1 MPLFCA
7 QRLCHLPDLLQLLC
21 CRLHTGRKVDARLL
35 SHHAD
40 VAFGKEFVERVGA
53 LRHVGRPEHVH
64 DLPVVGVSDGFV
76 LCKVQHFA
84 IWQDVTGLF
93 KGARCS
99 ELLLRHLA
107 VIRSRPARLF
117 GCCIVGQLLVLLH
130 RLSPCFQLRIGFPD
144 TFHHFSDSVIQF
156 SPALVELFPLC
167 QIILVFLTR
176 PVFLSCSRE
185 NAIGSLLGF
194 NGFHFVAVHPAGPLF
209 FQLAALLFQ
218 RFAFLLQR
226 VQTFCFVR
234 HFVRKIFCEVRIM
247 LDKVVKIR
255 YSKVRRTG
263 RHFHGVSNRVI
274 VCQRPGSIR
283 GTGEGSLLSQQW
295 LLTHLA
301 IRFFFVGRVPTIL
314 CRGLCDCHIKGRG
327 SVVVQLQFCPHRDD
341 SRSILQGRRQHDH
354 PIHMRLSFFIRM
366 SFQRNCI
373 SKYFLNVGLYQR
385 KVIVFSTAQIRLFIG
400 AFLDV
405 RVSVNEL
412 YIHIFH
418 PEGLTWNSELIQDR
432 SNRFVNILC
441 LLPRPI
447 RFTDPCR
454 PLCVCLRRVDGQRHL
469 SFGLLCFRFLCHV
482 RQGIPHP
489 LLFRRALGFEGCGVF
504 FCCPQG
510 VHGLFGVGEVFVLQ
524 GPSLGLGQP
533 LCLQGGGIAGVD
545 GQHFLGPADDVAQ
558 QILHPVHHL
567 VDGTPHARIFLRL
580 SALEFHPALEIR
592 FRRKDPPPRIGHQLF
607 GCLFVGKLL
616 AGVHVHLV
624 PDHLVYALISVHLG
638 KVGQGM
644 VLQALCARLVEGVI
658 PVVVLVQHGAENV
671 ADVVPEE
678 NTGRLAVH
686 IGPDVRIVLQHVL
699 QHSVGAG
706 SGGVQLDDPA
716 AHVGA
721 VVIQRPFI
729 VDPPLSARA
738 LVGQAAA
745 VAARLF
751 LGVCTVE
758 VGGIQRDPPA
768 LAAVQNVIDVQSSI
782 VHHTGQ
788 PQRVVEALHLVHL
801 RQMVDR

>member
-1 MPLFCA
+1 MGTTGEFYFCWFDIYDIVKNLSVLRLDSCHNISLISIRPNHDFDFSTVECFRILMICRFSVDFICGLNDFIQIRCHPHFVCIHLGAFPLQCFCIL
-7 QRLCHLPDLLQLLC
+7 RPDKFFSAFFCVFNRPAVPLKTVRIPFFDGLLHYGFPIFLWNTVQ
-21 CRLHTGRKVDARLL
+21 DIFINF
-35 SHHAD
+35 D
-40 VAFGKEFVERVGA
+40 VALSVG
-53 LRHVGRPEHVH
+53 
-64 DLPVVGVSDGFV
+64 
-76 LCKVQHFA
+76 
-84 IWQDVTGLF
+84 I
-93 KGARCS
+93 
-99 ELLLRHLA
+99 LL
-107 VIRSRPARLF
+107 
-117 GCCIVGQLLVLLH
+117 
-130 RLSPCFQLRIGFPD
+130 D
-144 TFHHFSDSVIQF
+144 
-156 SPALVELFPLC
+156 
-167 QIILVFLTR
+167 
-176 PVFLSCSRE
+176 
-185 NAIGSLLGF
+185 
-194 NGFHFVAVHPAGPLF
+194 
-209 FQLAALLFQ
+209 
-218 RFAFLLQR
+218 
-226 VQTFCFVR
+226 
-234 HFVRKIFCEVRIM
+234 RK
-247 LDKVVKIR
+247 
-255 YSKVRRTG
+255 T
-263 RHFHGVSNRVI
+263 
-274 VCQRPGSIR
+274 
-283 GTGEGSLLSQQW
+283 
-295 LLTHLA
+295 
-301 IRFFFVGRVPTIL
+301 
-314 CRGLCDCHIKGRG
+314 
-327 SVVVQLQFCPHRDD
+327 
-341 SRSILQGRRQHDH
+341 
-354 PIHMRLSFFIRM
+354 
-366 SFQRNCI
+366 
-373 SKYFLNVGLYQR
+373 
-385 KVIVFSTAQIRLFIG
+385 
-400 AFLDV
+400 
-405 RVSVNEL
+405 
-412 YIHIFH
+412 
-418 PEGLTWNSELIQDR
+418 
-432 SNRFVNILC
+432 NIA
-441 LLPRPI
+441 
-447 RFTDPCR
+447 
-454 PLCVCLRRVDGQRHL
+454 
-469 SFGLLCFRFLCHV
+469 S
-482 RQGIPHP
+482 
-489 LLFRRALGFEGCGVF
+489 FRRALILEGCGVF

-567 VDGTPHARIFLRL
+567 VDGTPHARIFLGL
-580 SALEFHPALEIR
+580 SALEFHPALEVR
-592 FRRKDPPPRIGHQLF
+592 FRRKDPPPRIGHQFL
-607 GCLFVGKLL
+607 GGLLIGQLL

-678 NTGRLAVH
+678 NTGRLVVH

-706 SGGVQLDDPA
+706 GGGVQLDDPA

-768 LAAVQNVIDVQSSI
+768 LAAVQNIIDVQGSI